1 VRLGYFTPDYTAYE
15 DLLTTF
21 PSIDPVHIELT
32 AAHKFKISPAEL
44 AERVAGVNFAAKQK
58 LTIDSLTALGVK
70 MPGDPRGTFYA
81 WVDVSGL
88 PGTLNT
94 GEGFMRAAFGH
105 RVLTVPGEFFDVN
118 PRRLRTGESPLKSMV
133 RFSFG
138 PPRAN
143 LEAGLSRLAEMV
155 RAAK

>member
-1 VRLGYFTPDYTAYE
+1 VAPAGIIKT
-15 DLLTTF
+15 
-21 PSIDPVHIELT
+21 LT
-32 AAHKFKISPAEL
+32 AAGSFLDGGPCRPIQRAAIEVLQPARADQETR
-44 AERVAGVNFAAKQK
+44 AVRVNFAAKQK

-70 MPGDPRGTFYA
+70 FPGDPRGTFYA
-81 WVDVSGL
+81 WGDVSGL

-155 RAAK
+155 RAVR